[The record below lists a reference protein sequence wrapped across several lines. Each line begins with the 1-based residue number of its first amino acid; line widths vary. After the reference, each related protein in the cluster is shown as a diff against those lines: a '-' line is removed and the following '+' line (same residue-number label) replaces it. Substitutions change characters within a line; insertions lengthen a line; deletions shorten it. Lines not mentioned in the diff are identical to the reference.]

1 MILWLDYIFHVCIM
15 NDDQTS
21 SNSLT
26 SSFPYRSLLSFPSP
40 AHLNFHPH
48 ANLIEFHP
56 ARGSSFH
63 THHSHHTFHDRI
75 NHVQPV
81 WRWWGWLFQSP
92 SMYLFPLPSHILHW
106 HSRMSPITSTATQR
120 RPSVGLDFENSIDR
134 YTELDWCD
142 QNCAWNVL
150 IFTSFVGYNVYKSSP
165 NNIIARTQSPPP
177 DWSSI
182 YGRRPSQFNTIRV
195 TRCPSSEGEGWQWNV
210 SNSEQLMCVPCP
222 STDVPIDW
230 IVQIYFHR
238 ALRNKESFLLLVS
251 PSTIRLWWWSICTW
265 TIDCCDW
272 LDPWVNVIALRIIAG
287 HLHLVRCLMDNVRRG
302 QRECINDGLPFLWEP
317 WMVGGQRHDI
327 DGRNTASRSL

>member
-81 WRWWGWLFQSP
+81 WRWWGWLFHSP

-106 HSRMSPITSTATQR
+106 HSRMSPITSTATPR

-238 ALRNKESFLLLVS
+238 AIRNKESFLHSHLSLPPLYGCGGGVNLYVNHRLLWLTWSVGECYCITYYCWPS
-251 PSTIRLWWWSICTW
+251 PPGSMF
-265 TIDCCDW
+265 
-272 LDPWVNVIALRIIAG
+272 N
-287 HLHLVRCLMDNVRRG
+287 G
-302 QRECINDGLPFLWEP
+302 QCEKRAEG
-317 WMVGGQRHDI
+317 VY
-327 DGRNTASRSL
+327 